1 MTMSLPI
8 ITGLYAGILGFVG
21 LILASRVVQNRQ
33 RHRIALGDRGNEE
46 MQRAMRVF
54 GNFTE
59 YVPMILLLIGFGE
72 MLGAHKWLTHALG
85 VSLVV
90 ARLLHAW
97 GLSRTSGT
105 STGRLLGVTLTW
117 LALLVSSA
125 MLIWLALG
133 QMGLARAA

>member
-1 MTMSLPI
+1 MTMPV
-8 ITGLYAGILGFVG
+8 ITALYAGILGFLG
-21 LILASRVVQNRQ
+21 LVLASRVVQHRQ
-33 RHRIALGDRGNEE
+33 RHRIALGDRDNED

-72 MLGAHKWLTHALG
+72 MLGAHKWLTHGLG
-85 VSLVV
+85 ASLT
-90 ARLLHAW
+90 AGRLFHAW
-97 GLSRTSGT
+97 GLSKSSGT
-105 STGRLLGVTLTW
+105 SIGRLLGVVLTW

-133 QMGLARAA
+133 QMGLAG

>member
-1 MTMSLPI
+1 MQLPVV
-8 ITGLYAGILGFVG
+8 TALYAGILGFLG
-21 LILASRVVQNRQ
+21 LVLASRVVQHRQ
-33 RHRIALGDRGNEE
+33 RHRIALGDEGNED

-59 YVPMILLLIGFGE
+59 YVPMILLLTGFGE
-72 MLGAHKWLTHALG
+72 MLGANKWLSHGLG
-85 VSLVV
+85 ASLVL

-97 GLSRTSGT
+97 GLSQTSGT
-105 STGRLLGVTLTW
+105 SLGRLLGVTLTW

-133 QMGLARAA
+133 QMGLAR

>member
-1 MTMSLPI
+1 MQLPV
-8 ITGLYAGILGFVG
+8 ITALYAGILGFLG
-21 LILASRVVQNRQ
+21 LLLASRVVQHRQ
-33 RHRIALGDRGNEE
+33 RHRIALGDEGNED

-72 MLGAHKWLTHALG
+72 MLGAQKWLTHGLG
-85 VSLVV
+85 AGLLL
-90 ARLLHAW
+90 ARLAHAV
-97 GLSRTSGT
+97 GLSQSSGE
-105 STGRLLGVTLTW
+105 SLGRAVGVILTW

-133 QMGLARAA
+133 RMA

>member
-1 MTMSLPI
+1 MPLPV
-8 ITGLYAGILGFVG
+8 ITGLYAGILGFLG
-21 LILASRVVQNRQ
+21 LVLASRVVQQRQ
-33 RHRIALGDRGNEE
+33 QHRIGLGDEGNEE

-72 MLGAHKWLTHALG
+72 MLGAHKWMTHALG
-85 VSLVV
+85 ASLVV
-90 ARLLHAW
+90 ARLLHAY

-105 STGRLLGVTLTW
+105 SLERLLGVTLTW

-125 MLIWLALG
+125 MLIWLALAQIG
-133 QMGLARAA
+133 

>member
-1 MTMSLPI
+1 MSLPI
-8 ITGLYAGILGFVG
+8 ITALYAGILGFLG
-21 LILASRVVQNRQ
+21 LVLAARVVQNRQ
-33 RHRIALGDRGNEE
+33 RHRIGLGDKGNAE

-85 VSLVV
+85 GGLVV
-90 ARLLHAW
+90 ARLLHAY

-105 STGRLLGVTLTW
+105 STGRFVGVTLTW
-117 LALLVSSA
+117 LALLISSA
-125 MLIWLALG
+125 ILIWLALG
-133 QMGLARAA
+133 QMGLAR

>member
-1 MTMSLPI
+1 MTMPV
-8 ITGLYAGILGFVG
+8 ITALYAGILGFLG
-21 LILASRVVQNRQ
+21 LVLASRVVQHRQ
-33 RHRIALGDRGNEE
+33 RHRIALGDKGNED

-72 MLGAHKWLTHALG
+72 MLGAHKWLTHGLG
-85 VSLVV
+85 ASLV
-90 ARLLHAW
+90 AGRLFHAW
-97 GLSRTSGT
+97 GLSKTGGT
-105 STGRLLGVTLTW
+105 SLGRLLGVVLTW

-133 QMGLARAA
+133 QMGLAR